1 MRRLNSEGGHFLRRK
16 KRRKGRRRRRSNS
29 EEADPLP
36 VVLGTLL
43 EGGGVIGQMPFWEDI
58 LKEAG
63 TL

>member
-1 MRRLNSEGGHFLRRK
+1 MRSLNSEGGHFVRRR

-43 EGGGVIGQMPFWEDI
+43 EGGGTGTLKKQGISE
-58 LKEAG
+58 KEASA
-63 TL
+63 